1 MSLKRTSNQQTIG
14 DAIKN
19 MFQQYGLEQKL
30 DQVKITSS
38 WELIMGKT
46 VAKYTTGIYFKEGT
60 LIIKLSSAALR
71 QELSYAKTKLIGKIN
86 AQIGKDVICDIA
98 FQ

>member
-1 MSLKRTSNQQTIG
+1 MYPKRNSNDQSIG
-14 DAIKN
+14 DAIKH
-19 MFQQYGLEQKL
+19 MLKHYGLEEKL
-30 DQVKITSS
+30 DQIKVTSS

-46 VAKYTTGIYFKEGT
+46 IARYTTDIYFREGT

-71 QELSYAKTKLIGKIN
+71 QELLYAKAKLIAKIN
-86 AQIGKDVICDIA
+86 IEIGKNVVKDIV